1 MMLLVVFM
9 AIFFDVD
16 PVKSFP
22 LLQAARTVAQQ
33 LGEVILGIVHSMDAS
48 AGLIGSIIEKFHQHT
63 PLAKYGAHMIEQL
76 LKFGVSVEDLVWT
89 QLLPSSGAMVANQA
103 QLFAQCLDYYLSDEG
118 APHLK
123 EIHRLAKLDTNE
135 ADELIL
141 R

>member
-1 MMLLVVFM
+1 M

-22 LLQAARTVAQQ
+22 LLQAARTVTQQ
-33 LGEVILGIVHSMDAS
+33 LGEIILGLVRSLQEPT
-48 AGLIGSIIEKFHQHT
+48 GLISSIIDKFHHHT
-63 PLAKYGAHMIEQL
+63 PLSRYGTHMIEQL
-76 LKFGVSVEDLVWT
+76 LKVGLSVDDLVWS

-103 QLFAQCLDYYLSDEG
+103 QLFAQCLDFYLSKEN

-123 EIHRLAKLDTNE
+123 EIHRLAKLDTEE

>member
-1 MMLLVVFM
+1 MALVVFM

-16 PVKSFP
+16 PAKSFP
-22 LLQAARTVAQQ
+22 LLQAARTVTQQ
-33 LGEVILGIVHSMDAS
+33 LGEVILEIVRSLNA
-48 AGLIGSIIEKFHQHT
+48 APGLISSIIERLHHHT
-63 PLAKYGAHMIEQL
+63 SVSKYGTHMIEQL
-76 LKFGVSVEDLVWT
+76 LKIGYSKEDLVWT
-89 QLLPSSGAMVANQA
+89 QLQPSSRAMVANQA

-123 EIHRLAKLDTNE
+123 EIHRLAKLDTDE

>member
-1 MMLLVVFM
+1 M

-22 LLQAARTVAQQ
+22 LLQAARTVTQQ
-33 LGEVILGIVHSMDAS
+33 LGQIILRIVRALQEPT
-48 AGLIGSIIEKFHQHT
+48 GLINNIIEKFHHHT
-63 PLAKYGAHMIEQL
+63 SLSRYGAHMIEQL
-76 LKFGVSVEDLVWT
+76 LKVGLSVDDLVWT

-103 QLFAQCLDYYLSDEG
+103 QLFAQCLDFYLLDQNK
-118 APHLK
+118 PHLE
-123 EIHRLAKLDTNE
+123 EIHRLAKLDTPE

>member
-1 MMLLVVFM
+1 MLSVVFM

-22 LLQAARTVAQQ
+22 LLQAARTVTQQ
-33 LGEVILGIVHSMDAS
+33 LGEIILGIVRSMDEPT
-48 AGLIGSIIEKFHQHT
+48 GLISSIIEKFHHHT
-63 PLAKYGAHMIEQL
+63 PLSKYGAHMIEQL
-76 LKFGVSVEDLVWT
+76 LKTGLSVEDLVWS

-103 QLFAQCLDYYLSDEG
+103 QLFAQALDFYLSKEN

-123 EIHRLAKLDTNE
+123 EIHRLAKLDTEE